1 MCDGLCCVCVLVR
14 RGAITGTLD
23 PVRNLTGL
31 TELDVSTNSIG
42 GMSVR
47 TAVGMVVVVLEC
59 GWQGGWISRQHRP
72 VISHRRITL
81 HGGAVW
87 KGMVVVVLMLGQ
99 RAARQPVVF
108 MTTCVCSRGVLRRC
122 VVVVCR

>member
-14 RGAITGTLD
+14 RGAMTGTLD

-31 TELDVSTNSIG
+31 TVLSLYLNSIG

-47 TAVGMVVVVLEC
+47 TAVGMVVVLEC
-59 GWQGGWISRQHRP
+59 GWQWDGVSRQHRP

-87 KGMVVVVLMLGQ
+87 MVEGMIVVVLMLGQ

-108 MTTCVCSRGVLRRC
+108 MTTCVCSRGV
-122 VVVVCR
+122 

>member
-23 PVRNLTGL
+23 PLRSLTGL
-31 TELDVSTNSIG
+31 TVLSLYSNSIG

-47 TAVGMVVVVLEC
+47 TAVGMVVVVLEY
-59 GWQGGWISRQHRP
+59 GWQWDGVSRQHRP
-72 VISHRRITL
+72 VISHRRITS

-87 KGMVVVVLMLGQ
+87 MVEGMIVVVLML
-99 RAARQPVVF
+99 VF
-108 MTTCVCSRGVLRRC
+108 EC
-122 VVVVCR
+122 